1 LQKTLNSKKKLL
13 ETMMSRLCHFEI
25 HACEPQRLTA
35 FYQSLFGWKIQ
46 QWGTNEYW
54 VIKTGVIE
62 TGVIETDP
70 GGQPGAV
77 NGGILRRR
85 GPAAAA
91 GAPVNCFV
99 CKLEVAST
107 DDALAK
113 AVSLGGSMA
122 VPKAPVPGIGWL
134 AYAKDPDGN
143 IFGLLQPDK
152 SAA

>member
-1 LQKTLNSKKKLL
+1 
-13 ETMMSRLCHFEI
+13 MSRLCHFEI
-25 HACEPQRLTA
+25 HASEPQRVAA

-54 VIKTGVIE
+54 VIE
-62 TGVIETDP
+62 TGETDS

-85 GPAAAA
+85 GPAAAE

-99 CKLEVAST
+99 CTLEVAST

-113 AVSLGGSMA
+113 AISLGGFMA
-122 VPKAPVPGIGWL
+122 VAKAPVPGIGWL